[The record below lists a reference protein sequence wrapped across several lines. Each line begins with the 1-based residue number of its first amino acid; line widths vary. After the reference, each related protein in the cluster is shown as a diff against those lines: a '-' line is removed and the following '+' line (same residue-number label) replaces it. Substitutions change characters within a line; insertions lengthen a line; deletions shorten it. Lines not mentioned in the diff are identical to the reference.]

1 LEGWKTTTT
10 TVDWCTVTTT
20 GINVW
25 LRARSN
31 GVDTRIADP
40 FPLSSRCKKKKTM
53 GGVSERREKKFGD
66 GQQERNNHGFF

>member
-1 LEGWKTTTT
+1 
-10 TVDWCTVTTT
+10 VDWCTVTTT

-40 FPLSSRCKKKKTM
+40 FSLSSRCEKKTM
-53 GGVSERREKKFGD
+53 GGVSERREKKFFGD
-66 GQQERNNHGFF
+66 GQQERNNHGFS